1 MISLIPVPYQDNGC
15 DCGVFVCRYAY
26 NLYMMRHQKF
36 TRMDYEERPPFTSK
50 ITRSPAFQ
58 FDMSDIDRIR
68 EEIATL
74 IDNLSK
80 PFLKCLDEQ
89 NKAAREAKRVAKQKD
104 PSKNLKDDADKS
116 SSKGE
121 GKADGD
127 LAGASVEKEG
137 NGRVTMPSTFE
148 EKENISREFGSQ
160 NIVFEAATEKIS
172 TYMRET
178 FSEEVLNLSFSS
190 AHLASPVD
198 TGTSNDTME
207 DEQNDEEGIVS
218 ETL

>member
-1 MISLIPVPYQDNGC
+1 MMSLIPVPYQDNGC

-36 TRMDYEERPPFTSK
+36 TYSDYQERPPFTSK

-80 PFLKCLDEQ
+80 LFIPCFDKQ

-104 PSKNLKDDADKS
+104 PSMNVKDDSGQS

-121 GKADGD
+121 GKVEGD
-127 LAGASVEKEG
+127 LAGASVEKKG
-137 NGRVTMPSTFE
+137 NGRVMMPSTFE

-160 NIVFEAATEKIS
+160 NIVFDAATEKTS
-172 TYMRET
+172 TSMHET
-178 FSEEVLNLSFSS
+178 YSEEVLNLSLSS

-207 DEQNDEEGIVS
+207 EEQNDEEAIVS

>member
-1 MISLIPVPYQDNGC
+1 
-15 DCGVFVCRYAY
+15 
-26 NLYMMRHQKF
+26 
-36 TRMDYEERPPFTSK
+36 
-50 ITRSPAFQ
+50 
-58 FDMSDIDRIR
+58 MSDIDRIR
-68 EEIATL
+68 KEIATL
-74 IDNLSK
+74 IDNLSGL
-80 PFLKCLDEQ
+80 FLPLLDEQ

-160 NIVFEAATEKIS
+160 NIVFDAATEKTL

>member
-36 TRMDYEERPPFTSK
+36 TKRDYKERPPFTSK

-58 FDMSDIDRIR
+58 FDMSDIARIR

-80 PFLKCLDEQ
+80 LFISCFDKQ

-104 PSKNLKDDADKS
+104 HSMNVKNDAHQF
-116 SSKGE
+116 SSKSE
-121 GKADGD
+121 GKVEGDCGVGGGLDESIGNWDQFSANKKKFNVKASTTPSSKLKLNHLKEDGGKVG
-127 LAGASVEKEG
+127 LLECGLV
-137 NGRVTMPSTFE
+137 
-148 EKENISREFGSQ
+148 SRYDT
-160 NIVFEAATEKIS
+160 I
-172 TYMRET
+172 
-178 FSEEVLNLSFSS
+178 FSS
-190 AHLASPVD
+190 HLHY
-198 TGTSNDTME
+198 
-207 DEQNDEEGIVS
+207 
-218 ETL
+218 L